1 MIKNNYYINR
11 FEVCSV
17 ISEIYFANNE
27 LIHEI
32 ILSYCENT
40 LFLQSIIR

>member
-17 ISEIYFANNE
+17 ISEIYFANN
-27 LIHEI
+27 
-32 ILSYCENT
+32 CT
-40 LFLQSIIR
+40 LP